1 MNNTNESNNNLRN
14 TIVFEPQKLKE
25 MVSRIYDAEVRNTKT
40 KQRTEKQ
47 MKDMIE
53 KIIEEVANKWF

>member
-53 KIIEEVANKWF
+53 KIIEEVANK

>member
-1 MNNTNESNNNLRN
+1 MNNTNESNNNLKN

-53 KIIEEVANKWF
+53 KIIEEVANK

>member
-1 MNNTNESNNNLRN
+1 MNNTNESINNLTN
-14 TIVFEPQKLKE
+14 TIVFKPQKLKE

-53 KIIEEVANKWF
+53 KIIEEVANK

>member
-1 MNNTNESNNNLRN
+1 MNNTNESINNLTN

-40 KQRTEKQ
+40 KQKTEKQ

-53 KIIEEVANKWF
+53 KIIEEVANK